1 MKIYTKTG
9 DGGIT
14 SLLDGSRV
22 KKSDERVCIC
32 GALDEV
38 SVEMGALLS
47 EGVDKNDRNTITQL
61 QKTLYEIMGVT
72 SGGEIRDGFRERLTD
87 VTKVIEKRIDDLSI
101 SLPPLKDFILPQ
113 GSDLTTQAHRARVV
127 TRRAERECVV
137 YQNSLNTEIRP
148 HILKLLNRISDYFFV
163 LARSFSTTDSITKLS

>member
-1 MKIYTKTG
+1 MPRCYLILFAIFLAACSIIETPVSNLSPLN
-9 DGGIT
+9 D
-14 SLLDGSRV
+14 SLPLTHEYRIRAHDELDVRIWDQEKLSSRV
-22 KKSDERVCIC
+22 RVR
-32 GALDEV
+32 
-38 SVEMGALLS
+38 S
-47 EGVDKNDRNTITQL
+47 
-61 QKTLYEIMGVT
+61 
-72 SGGEIRDGFRERLTD
+72 
-87 VTKVIEKRIDDLSI
+87 DLSI

-163 LARSFSTTDSITKLS
+163 LARSFSTTDSIAKLS